1 MRDDV
6 FARGAKVP
14 MTKEE
19 VRLLALERLDLAGAG
34 LLLDVGAGTG
44 SVAIEAALRHPE
56 LKVVALEKNPEAL
69 SLIRENADRL
79 GCSDRLQILAGAA
92 PCALDSRP
100 DAVFIGGSGGRLTA
114 IIDWAL
120 ALLAPGGRLVM
131 SFILL
136 DNLTS
141 ALAHL
146 QGLGVAELSCSQLQ
160 VSQLQTLGSG
170 FFFKPNNPVFL
181 LSCIAQATKEV
192 AHVLPV

>member
-79 GCSDRLQILAGAA
+79 GCRDRK
-92 PCALDSRP
+92 S
-100 DAVFIGGSGGRLTA
+100 V
-114 IIDWAL
+114 
-120 ALLAPGGRLVM
+120 V
-131 SFILL
+131 
-136 DNLTS
+136 
-141 ALAHL
+141 
-146 QGLGVAELSCSQLQ
+146 
-160 VSQLQTLGSG
+160 
-170 FFFKPNNPVFL
+170 
-181 LSCIAQATKEV
+181 
-192 AHVLPV
+192 